1 MELPGVRRLY
11 KRYGRYL
18 DHRRVRAGLRKVH
31 VVSEERLGQ
40 ICEDYY
46 TGLISRTLMIL
57 ILMVVLMIAAGVKE
71 FSQERKVVLDR
82 DSYGGDES
90 SMELQTE
97 VDGEQKHFHVAVL
110 PVMYDADSIEQAFD
124 AGFEYLDSVYLGE
137 NESAD
142 QVKKDLNLID
152 EIEDL
157 GLDVS
162 WEIDRD
168 DCVDFKGA
176 ILDGDYPEPVLVNLT
191 ATLSYEDFQAVRQY
205 PIRITGKEKTKTEQ
219 VIDQLKEQIRFMQL
233 QSNDSRQLELPAELD
248 GYAITT
254 KKSIP
259 LPFIVFLLCVSI
271 GVLLVC
277 KGYSDLH
284 KAGQK
289 RNQELM
295 QAYPSFVDLLSLYM
309 GAGLTVKGALLKIVT
324 MTDSRILSEEINY
337 TLNEIRS
344 GIPETEGYYR
354 LGNRLELPVYLKMM
368 TLLSQNIRKGTR
380 DILNMLAEEELSA
393 LQLKRE
399 LAKKK
404 GEEAGTRLLFPMILQ
419 LGVVMIIVI
428 APALMGF

>member
-1 MELPGVRRLY
+1 MVLRLI
-11 KRYGRYL
+11 
-18 DHRRVRAGLRKVH
+18 D
-31 VVSEERLGQ
+31 
-40 ICEDYY
+40 
-46 TGLISRTLMIL
+46 
-57 ILMVVLMIAAGVKE
+57 
-71 FSQERKVVLDR
+71 
-82 DSYGGDES
+82 GDEEAFCELYAAYKNRLLYFALKFVKSHEFAEDIFQDAFTVVWQTRRFINPEASFS
-90 SMELQTE
+90 S
-97 VDGEQKHFHVAVL
+97 
-110 PVMYDADSIEQAFD
+110 
-124 AGFEYLDSVYLGE
+124 YLYTIVRNRILNQLRDMA
-137 NESAD
+137 NE
-142 QVKKDLNLID
+142 
-152 EIEDL
+152 
-157 GLDVS
+157 
-162 WEIDRD
+162 
-168 DCVDFKGA
+168 
-176 ILDGDYPEPVLVNLT
+176 
-191 ATLSYEDFQAVRQY
+191 
-205 PIRITGKEKTKTEQ
+205 
-219 VIDQLKEQIRFMQL
+219 DQLKEQIRFMQL

-277 KGYSDLH
+277 KGYSDLL

-295 QAYPSFVDLLSLYM
+295 QAYTSFVDLLSLYM

>member
-97 VDGEQKHFHVAVL
+97 IDGEQKRFHVAVL

-162 WEIDRD
+162 WEMDRD
-168 DCVDFKGA
+168 DCVDFKGT

-205 PIRITGKEKTKTEQ
+205 PVRITGKEKTKTEQ
-219 VIDQLKEQIRFMQL
+219 VIDQLKEQIRFM
-233 QSNDSRQLELPAELD
+233 
-248 GYAITT
+248 
-254 KKSIP
+254 
-259 LPFIVFLLCVSI
+259 
-271 GVLLVC
+271 
-277 KGYSDLH
+277 
-284 KAGQK
+284 
-289 RNQELM
+289 
-295 QAYPSFVDLLSLYM
+295 
-309 GAGLTVKGALLKIVT
+309 
-324 MTDSRILSEEINY
+324 
-337 TLNEIRS
+337 
-344 GIPETEGYYR
+344 
-354 LGNRLELPVYLKMM
+354 
-368 TLLSQNIRKGTR
+368 
-380 DILNMLAEEELSA
+380 
-393 LQLKRE
+393 
-399 LAKKK
+399 
-404 GEEAGTRLLFPMILQ
+404 
-419 LGVVMIIVI
+419 
-428 APALMGF
+428 

>member
-1 MELPGVRRLY
+1 
-11 KRYGRYL
+11 
-18 DHRRVRAGLRKVH
+18 
-31 VVSEERLGQ
+31 
-40 ICEDYY
+40 
-46 TGLISRTLMIL
+46 
-57 ILMVVLMIAAGVKE
+57 
-71 FSQERKVVLDR
+71 
-82 DSYGGDES
+82 
-90 SMELQTE
+90 
-97 VDGEQKHFHVAVL
+97 
-110 PVMYDADSIEQAFD
+110 
-124 AGFEYLDSVYLGE
+124 
-137 NESAD
+137 
-142 QVKKDLNLID
+142 
-152 EIEDL
+152 
-157 GLDVS
+157 
-162 WEIDRD
+162 
-168 DCVDFKGA
+168 
-176 ILDGDYPEPVLVNLT
+176 
-191 ATLSYEDFQAVRQY
+191 
-205 PIRITGKEKTKTEQ
+205 
-219 VIDQLKEQIRFMQL
+219 MQL

-419 LGVVMIIVI
+419 PGVVMIIVI